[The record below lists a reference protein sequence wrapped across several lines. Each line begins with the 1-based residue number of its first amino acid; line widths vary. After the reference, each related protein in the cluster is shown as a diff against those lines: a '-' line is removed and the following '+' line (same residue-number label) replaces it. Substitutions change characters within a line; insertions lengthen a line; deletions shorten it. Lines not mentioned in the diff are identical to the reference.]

1 MSVSA
6 PPARRAAYQALMLAT
21 VAALVL
27 SACSSG
33 GSSASQGVKNGG
45 ILRVGM
51 TQTIDNLNPFVGF
64 EQVSYD
70 IWETIYPQLDQYNTK
85 TLAIEPPQNPKTP
98 SKYKII

>member
-6 PPARRAAYQALMLAT
+6 PPARRTGIRAAYQALLLAT

-33 GSSASQGVKNGG
+33 GGSASQGVKNGG

-51 TQTIDNLNPFVGF
+51 TQTIDNLNPFGRRLF
-64 EQVSYD
+64 Q
-70 IWETIYPQLDQYNTK
+70 
-85 TLAIEPPQNPKTP
+85 AAARG
-98 SKYKII
+98 